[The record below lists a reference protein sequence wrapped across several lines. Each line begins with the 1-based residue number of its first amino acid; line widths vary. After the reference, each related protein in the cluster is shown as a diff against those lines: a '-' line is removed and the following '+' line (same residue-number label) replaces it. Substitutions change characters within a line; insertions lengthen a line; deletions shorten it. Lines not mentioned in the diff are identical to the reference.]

1 MKKMKKIPDQY
12 KYITTTEF
20 NKLTKEYFAERLKQV
35 NLASKTDI
43 SDFLKRTGFD
53 KKLRKINNKVTSS
66 KAKNLTN
73 GYSIITVARNLIED
87 ESQNYLVFQ
96 PVFKY
101 FQTFTGTNK
110 TFAWKSEGLSEES
123 FKIPITSGKSFSPKL
138 TFIHNRRMGGKF
150 NGDCLIQDI
159 FYF

>member
-66 KAKNLTN
+66 KAKDLTN

-87 ESQNYLVFQ
+87 ESQNYLSIFKCLLVLIKLLHGNLKDCQKRVSKPQLHQARVFPQ
-96 PVFKY
+96 
-101 FQTFTGTNK
+101 N
-110 TFAWKSEGLSEES
+110 
-123 FKIPITSGKSFSPKL
+123 
-138 TFIHNRRMGGKF
+138 
-150 NGDCLIQDI
+150 
-159 FYF
+159 